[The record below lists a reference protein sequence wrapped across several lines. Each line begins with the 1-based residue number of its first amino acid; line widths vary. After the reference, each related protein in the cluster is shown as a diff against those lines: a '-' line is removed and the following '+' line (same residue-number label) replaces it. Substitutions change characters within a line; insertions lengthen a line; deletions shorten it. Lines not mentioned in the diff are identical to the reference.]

1 MNNTTN
7 LMMHLYVSNA
17 EVLVTLFCEDYG
29 GLGLIYIYICV
40 YAEKFYAK
48 ILNCLL
54 EDVGGGREGLSAGLA
69 SGFTMAIT
77 ATESVADQQE
87 RWKGSG
93 VCFWESKPGVREAS
107 GISDRWCW
115 FALK

>member
-1 MNNTTN
+1 
-7 LMMHLYVSNA
+7 MMHLYVSYI

-29 GLGLIYIYICV
+29 GLGLKYIYIYICV

-54 EDVGGGREGLSAGLA
+54 GVVEGGREDLSAGQA

-77 ATESVADQQE
+77 AIESMADQ
-87 RWKGSG
+87 W
-93 VCFWESKPGVREAS
+93 
-107 GISDRWCW
+107 
-115 FALK
+115 